1 MVEGALKREDLQE
14 IFSFKVRGA
23 YNLMRQLPQASGAR
37 GDYGISRQ
45 SRPRRGA
52 CRTDLNIPVT
62 IVMGVNTPA
71 IKRDAVE
78 ARGAT
83 VKLVGENYDAAAA
96 HAAQLA
102 PRGLTL
108 IPPFDHEDVI
118 AGQGTIGMEILRQ
131 VRGPV
136 GSIFVPVG
144 GGGLIAGVASYVKAL
159 CPEIKIIGVEAEG
172 SAGMAEALRA
182 GRRIKLPAQTLDQ
195 FADGTA
201 VRQVEPNPSIS
212 QGGYGRDDNRLHRR
226 DTGSDQGY
234 F

>member
-1 MVEGALKREDLQE
+1 MIWCGNAANESAETVSKSGSRVLLKREDLQE

-23 YNLMRQLPQASGAR
+23 YNLMRQLPQAAR
-37 GDYGISRQ
+37 V
-45 SRPRRGA
+45 RGVITA
-52 CRTDLNIPVT
+52 SAGNHAQGVALAGQTLNIPVT

-71 IKRDAVE
+71 IKRDAVK
-78 ARGAT
+78 ARGAK

-102 PRGLTL
+102 RERGLTL

-144 GGGLIAGVASYVKAL
+144 GGGLIAGVASYV
-159 CPEIKIIGVEAEG
+159 
-172 SAGMAEALRA
+172 SASSRDQDY
-182 GRRIKLPAQTLDQ
+182 RR
-195 FADGTA
+195 
-201 VRQVEPNPSIS
+201 
-212 QGGYGRDDNRLHRR
+212 
-226 DTGSDQGY
+226 
-234 F
+234 